1 MSRISRMLDAATAVA
16 LASPGVGGRNKNNFR
31 VGAVLFHGKQILA
44 ARNNELKTHP
54 LLTRFSAFPFKH
66 AETNCIICIGFN
78 ASHGSSLAVS
88 RVKRDGSVALAK
100 PCAAC
105 QAIIKKAGIRRVFYT
120 TDTKP
125 EVWDVADDRFA
136 PAF

>member
-1 MSRISRMLDAATAVA
+1 MLEAAKAVA
-16 LASPGVGGRNKNNFR
+16 LSGPGVGGRNGTNFR
-31 VGAVLFHGKQILA
+31 VGAVLFDGNHVVA
-44 ARNNELKTHP
+44 ARHNELKTHP
-54 LLTRFSAFPFKH
+54 LLTRFSEFPFKH
-66 AETNCIICIGFN
+66 AESSCILHAGFM
-78 ASHGSSLAVS
+78 ASYGSSLAVS

-125 EVWDVADDRFA
+125 EVWDVAEDTFA